1 MILRYSLFWFVLMVV
16 AIFNGIMRQA
26 LFQNLLGELTA
37 HQLSTVTGILLV
49 FVAVWLINKKWKIEA
64 PQQALYIG
72 FIWLIMTILF
82 EFVFGHFVMGH
93 SWARLFF
100 DYNIFAGRVW
110 LLFLLSLVFIPSI
123 VYFLDKKT

>member
-16 AIFNGIMRQA
+16 AILNGIMRQT
-26 LFQNLLGELTA
+26 LFHNLLGELSA

-49 FVAVWLINKKWKIEA
+49 FFAVWLINKKWKIEA
-64 PQQALYIG
+64 RQQALYIG
-72 FIWLIMTILF
+72 IIWLIMTIIF

-93 SWARLFF
+93 SWTHLFF

-110 LLFLLSLVFIPSI
+110 LFFLLSLVFIPLI
-123 VYFLDKKT
+123 VYLLDRKS

>member
-16 AIFNGIMRQA
+16 AILNGIMRQT
-26 LFQNLLGELTA
+26 LFHNLLGELSA

-49 FVAVWLINKKWKIEA
+49 FFAVWLINKKWKIEA
-64 PQQALYIG
+64 RQQALYIG

-82 EFVFGHFVMGH
+82 EFVLGHFVMGH
-93 SWARLFF
+93 SWTRLFF

-110 LLFLLSLVFIPSI
+110 LFFLLSLVFIPLI
-123 VYFLDKKT
+123 VYLLDRKS